1 MREDMR
7 DSKALG
13 VGGNLFKFAQEF
25 FRVFKQSGHMEKKDS
40 REDTPLHTPTFNST
54 QLLHSGESWS
64 VKCVKPDQCSL
75 LENTS
80 IFATEKEGVR

>member
-25 FRVFKQSGHMEKKDS
+25 FRVFNQSGHMEKRPSEAFGRNRLPHPKRGD
-40 REDTPLHTPTFNST
+40 RRRADPA
-54 QLLHSGESWS
+54 
-64 VKCVKPDQCSL
+64 V
-75 LENTS
+75 
-80 IFATEKEGVR
+80 